1 MLRAL
6 LAEDH
11 PPEFYTDIEFVTVA
25 LEARRDLGDEDSG
38 AFIAFLEEMFTCRP
52 AVFNL
57 GADWFVRQMAYAY
70 VRGGRDGDI
79 ARLLPPLLGDEY
91 EPHEALFDLE
101 DLIRLADLSE
111 ESRRLTFAMLKQTGH
126 GGYMG
131 WAIEELIEFAG
142 FFLHGDA
149 INAGCTPEALSELRR
164 QLAQIDCNP
173 PEDKLNA
180 MLSQRGGTA
189 GRQFMLEDLLGHK
202 EPAGFN
208 LYLLSLDFGRWLA
221 EEWQLPPL
229 VADTMR
235 CFVFWCLV
243 EMREES
249 DRNPLTL
256 HQQRLDKY
264 LARLLGVMS
273 LLHLRG
279 VATLIGMRHFHDF
292 LLSVNLIDEGEHRR
306 ARRIC
311 DDLWSQMHRAL
322 GIRRRTTPSSI
333 STSEFRAGAAFM
345 EGRGDSHGQQEQT
358 RSRVDHG
365 QAGVP
370 LELRDCADG
379 QGTRLEPAESDE
391 EHPQQEPA
399 LEGAIARSSASCAS
413 TTISISIRCSL
424 SLLCFGC
431 FLAMGR
437 LRRSLSPSWRTK
449 AKPATAPVPTGLLPA
464 IAPGSLVLPRG

>member
-1 MLRAL
+1 MSDRTGRNDACPCGSGKKYKRCCLGEEAPKPLATQVKPATLMPPPSLRPASPARTGNKSAPEPPPRPRDEWDDWYDRYRVSSLADRLDMLRAL

-11 PPEFYTDIEFVTVA
+11 PPEFYTDIEFVSAV
-25 LEARRDLGDEDSG
+25 LEAPRYVDDADD
-38 AFIAFLEEMFTCRP
+38 AAYIAFLEEMFTRRP
-52 AVFNL
+52 EVFNL
-57 GADWFVRQMAYAY
+57 GVDWFVRQMAYAY
-70 VRGGRDGDI
+70 VRGGRERDI
-79 ARLLPPLLGDEY
+79 RRLLPPLLGDEY
-91 EPHEALFDLE
+91 EPQEAVFDLE
-101 DLIRLADLSE
+101 DLIRLVGLSE

-131 WAIEELIEFAG
+131 WAIEELIEFAV

-180 MLSQRGGTA
+180 MLSQRAGTA
-189 GRQFMLEDLLGHK
+189 GRQFLLEDLLGHK

-221 EEWQLPPL
+221 EERQMPSL

-243 EMREES
+243 EMREKS

-256 HQQRLDKY
+256 LQQRLDKY
-264 LARLLGVMS
+264 LARLLGFMS

-311 DDLWSQMHRAL
+311 GDLWLQMHRAL
-322 GIRRRTTPSSI
+322 G
-333 STSEFRAGAAFM
+333 
-345 EGRGDSHGQQEQT
+345 D
-358 RSRVDHG
+358 
-365 QAGVP
+365 
-370 LELRDCADG
+370 
-379 QGTRLEPAESDE
+379 
-391 EHPQQEPA
+391 
-399 LEGAIARSSASCAS
+399 
-413 TTISISIRCSL
+413 
-424 SLLCFGC
+424 
-431 FLAMGR
+431 
-437 LRRSLSPSWRTK
+437 
-449 AKPATAPVPTGLLPA
+449 TAPDYAFLNKYL
-464 IAPGSLVLPRG
+464 